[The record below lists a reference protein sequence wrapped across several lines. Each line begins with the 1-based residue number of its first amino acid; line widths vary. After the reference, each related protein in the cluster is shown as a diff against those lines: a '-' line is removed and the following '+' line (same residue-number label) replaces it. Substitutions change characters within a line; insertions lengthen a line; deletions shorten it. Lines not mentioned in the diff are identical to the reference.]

1 VTTTQG
7 GLAIAHL
14 LSTVAERKASDLHL
28 TVGNPPILRIDGKL
42 NTLAEEA
49 IVTPD
54 FLEDVVKTML
64 SPDQRRALEERRELT
79 VAYQFENRARFKA
92 NVYHQKGFLAV
103 SLRLIPATIPS
114 IAELGLPAIVETF
127 AELERGLVIVTGPF
141 GSGRTTTIAALI
153 QSINQKRSEH
163 IVTIERPI
171 EYLFLNNQSVIE
183 QREVGVDTVSIEQA
197 LTTAS
202 HEDVDVVMVSE
213 LEDADAI
220 RAALTA
226 VESGRLLLTTMTTE
240 SAVKTIEKL
249 LLSFNTTELPQVR
262 KQLAEN
268 LRGIVSQ
275 RLLPRV
281 GGGRIVVAEVLIP
294 NEPIRSVL
302 RDGVLYQLQNILH
315 TSREEGMVSLDRAL
329 AELVKAGVVLLDDAM
344 QFTSDRAA
352 LRQFAIS

>member
-1 VTTTQG
+1 MSTTEN
-7 GLAIAHL
+7 LAIARL
-14 LSTVAERKASDLHL
+14 LTVVAERKASDLHL
-28 TVGNPPILRIDGKL
+28 TVGNPPILRVDGKL
-42 NTLAEEA
+42 QTLAEEA

-54 FLEDVVKTML
+54 FLESVVKTIL
-64 SPDQRRALEERRELT
+64 TPEQRRHLEEAREIT

-103 SLRLIPATIPS
+103 SLRLVPPTIKS
-114 IAELGLPAIVETF
+114 ISELGLPPILETF
-127 AELERGLVIVTGPF
+127 AALDHGLVIVTGPF
-141 GSGRTTTIAALI
+141 GSGRTTTVAAIL
-153 QSINQKRSEH
+153 QTINERRAEH

-171 EYLFLNNQSVIE
+171 EYLYLNNKSVIE
-183 QREVGVDTVSIEQA
+183 QREVGVDTKSFEQA
-197 LTTAS
+197 LVTAS

-213 LEDADAI
+213 LEDVPTI

-226 VESGRLLLTTMTTE
+226 VESGRLLFTTLTTE

-249 LLSFNTTELPQVR
+249 LLSFTPTELPQVR

-294 NEPIRSVL
+294 NEPIRSVI

-329 AELVKAGVVLLDDAM
+329 AELVKTGEVLLEDAL
-344 QFTSDRAA
+344 QYTSDRAA
-352 LRQFAIS
+352 LRQFTAA